1 MTQINNQSYVNC
13 QGAPVAGMWPG
24 IFASMSKIKALT
36 FKPPLLYWCIQ
47 REVYRSLS
55 GGSILSIKFSR
66 YSVIRTSSTYSLPLL

>member
-36 FKPPLLYWCIQ
+36 IKAFEKEQMKEALYLKYNAQ
-47 REVYRSLS
+47 
-55 GGSILSIKFSR
+55 
-66 YSVIRTSSTYSLPLL
+66 